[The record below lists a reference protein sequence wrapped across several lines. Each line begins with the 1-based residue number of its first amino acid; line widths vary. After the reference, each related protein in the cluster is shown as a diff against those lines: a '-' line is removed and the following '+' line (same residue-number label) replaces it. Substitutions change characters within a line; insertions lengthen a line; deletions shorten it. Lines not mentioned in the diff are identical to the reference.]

1 FSRRTASCVGAASAR
16 PIPPPP
22 RSRFSVFLLFC
33 FASPIG
39 TACVRFA
46 AFNLSAARSV
56 ADTISR

>member
-1 FSRRTASCVGAASAR
+1 MPRVGLVTSACFSR
-16 PIPPPP
+16 IPP

>member
-1 FSRRTASCVGAASAR
+1 MLQPHS
-16 PIPPPP
+16 P
-22 RSRFSVFLLFC
+22 RSRFSVFFLFC